1 MTEPVTYTPDIEHSV
16 DREEDLTREILAQMG
31 AAQRRAAGEHKH
43 AHRDAHAKSH
53 AILKATLEVHE
64 GLAPELAQGIFAR
77 PGTYEAVA
85 RLSSAPGDIHTDR
98 TPAPRGWA
106 LKVLGVEGKRLLP
119 DLDSPNQDF
128 LMVNFPTLAF
138 GTVARYKE
146 MLSLL
151 EKNSQSPEL
160 LQRLTTGAAR
170 VVRGAV
176 ETVGGTPSATLEG
189 LGRDN
194 AHVLG
199 ETYFTQG
206 ALRYGDH
213 VAKISLAPASENV
226 RALTGQDMKVED
238 FSSISEIVADFFSR
252 ESAEYVLR
260 VQLATD
266 AERMPVEDASVLWDE
281 EEAPHQPVA
290 TLRIEAQESYSHPRR
305 VYGDD
310 ALTFNPWNG
319 VVEHQPLGSIMRV
332 RKRAYEQS
340 TRFRH
345 EFNDRPAPEP
355 TSLDDIPD

>member
-1 MTEPVTYTPDIEHSV
+1 M
-16 DREEDLTREILAQMG
+16 
-31 AAQRRAAGEHKH
+31 
-43 AHRDAHAKSH
+43 
-53 AILKATLEVHE
+53 
-64 GLAPELAQGIFAR
+64 
-77 PGTYEAVA
+77 
-85 RLSSAPGDIHTDR
+85 
-98 TPAPRGWA
+98 
-106 LKVLGVEGKRLLP
+106 
-119 DLDSPNQDF
+119 
-128 LMVNFPTLAF
+128 
-138 GTVARYKE
+138 
-146 MLSLL
+146 
-151 EKNSQSPEL
+151 
-160 LQRLTTGAAR
+160 
-170 VVRGAV
+170 VRGAV
-176 ETVGGTPSATLEG
+176 EAVGGTPGATLQG

-260 VQLATD
+260 AQLATD
-266 AERMPVEDASVLWDE
+266 PERMPVEDASVLWDE

-345 EFNDRPAPEP
+345 EFNDRPSPEP
-355 TSLDDIPD
+355 ATLDEIPD